1 MERQALTSP
10 YPDLADVRRRLD
22 AWRRTRPGHRPIPED
37 FWAEAVALCRTH
49 PVGRVARA
57 LALDH
62 YGLKRRCQNQEPSGF
77 EAFSFVEMAPWGQNA
92 PVAELDY
99 EDASGRKFRLRCQA
113 DLSHVAHWI
122 QCLGGLGP

>member
-1 MERQALTSP
+1 MEHQALPSP
-10 YPDLADVRRRLD
+10 YPDLADVRKRLD
-22 AWRRTRPGHRPIPED
+22 AWRRTRPGLRPIPEE

-57 LALDH
+57 LALDY

-99 EDASGRKFRLRCQA
+99 EDASGRKFRLRCRA